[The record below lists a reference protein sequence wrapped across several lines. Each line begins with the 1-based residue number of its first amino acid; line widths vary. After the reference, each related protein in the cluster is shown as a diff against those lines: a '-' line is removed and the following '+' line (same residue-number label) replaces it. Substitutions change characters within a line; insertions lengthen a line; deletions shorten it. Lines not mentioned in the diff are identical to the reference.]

1 MAKLS
6 TDELLDAF
14 KEMTLIELSEFV
26 KQFEDTFGVT
36 AAAPVAVAG
45 AAAPAAAG
53 AGDAGGDAAEQDEF
67 DVILEAAGE
76 KKINVIK
83 EVRAL
88 TSLGLK
94 EAKEL
99 VEAAPKPVLEKV
111 DKAAADKAREA
122 LEGAGASVTV
132 K

>member
-36 AAAPVAVAG
+36 AAAPVAVA
-45 AAAPAAAG
+45 AAPAAGG
-53 AGDAGGDAAEQDEF
+53 AAAAAAEEVAQDEF
-67 DVILEAAGE
+67 DVVLESAGE

-94 EAKEL
+94 EAKDL
-99 VEAAPKPVLEKV
+99 VESAPKAILEKV

-122 LEGAGASVTV
+122 LEGAGATVTV

>member
-6 TDELLDAF
+6 TGELLDAF

-26 KQFEDTFGVT
+26 KQFEETFGVT
-36 AAAPVAVAG
+36 AAAPVAVA
-45 AAAPAAAG
+45 AAPAAGG
-53 AGDAGGDAAEQDEF
+53 AAAGGGDDAADSDEF

-94 EAKEL
+94 EAKDL
-99 VEAAPKPVLEKV
+99 VESAPKPILEKV
-111 DKAAADKAREA
+111 AKDAAEKAKEA
-122 LEGAGASVTV
+122 LEGAGATVTV

>member
-36 AAAPVAVAG
+36 AAAPVAVA
-45 AAAPAAAG
+45 AAPAAGG
-53 AGDAGGDAAEQDEF
+53 AAGGEAAVEQDEF
-67 DVILEAAGE
+67 DVVLEAAGD

-94 EAKEL
+94 EAKDL
-99 VEAAPKPVLEKV
+99 VEAAPKAILEKV
-111 DKAAADKAREA
+111 DKAAADKAKEA
-122 LEGAGASVTV
+122 LEAAGATVSV